1 MQHHRPAQ
9 RTGLRSARV
18 SALLGGVS
26 VLALCV
32 SAAPV
37 EARGGVTGLARGIVP
52 TQAAQAAATAA
63 ARQAAQAAQQAETSM
78 ARAAAGLALMR
89 QAQQAAAAMAAQ
101 GNVPN
106 GIVNGGLMPQGGVTA
121 APKCTLF
128 CTYQLKTTDTTLWEG
143 ADAPQQLIDNSGNYL
158 VNINQTQQ
166 KAILNWDSFSI
177 GRKTTL
183 NFLQGGSDWI
193 AFNRVNDATTAP
205 SQILGSMNALGSIYV
220 VNRNGIIFGG
230 GSQVNVH
237 SLIASDLDVG
247 RLGMSRG
254 DRDKFFRDT
263 GIAGNG
269 DASKLSFYNTFDL
282 TQPVGNSAGDKVGG
296 GVYVQPGA
304 KITASLL
311 TGDMGGGS
319 IYLFGVN
326 VYNEGTLTASGGR
339 VALVAAQAISLTPLQ
354 TLTSTLPKDVVVD
367 PDKAPN
373 GIRGDG
379 FLIQQYSDLYST
391 DGNSLPTGT
400 FSYRAGTGSVVNGG
414 LIETPRGTVVMNGDT
429 ISIDK
434 LANIN
439 IANLNAL
446 TTPDVNRTNV
456 TLTNLGA
463 DGQLNPNA
471 SVYGVISA
479 DTSIT
484 RNSMVLLD
492 AATSVDLKG
501 IISIQPF
508 ENGET
513 LPTGSS
519 SGSTVA
525 KFLPAYV
532 GMTAQNLVSV
542 GSSGLISAPSA
553 YVSLQARNS
562 TSLSFSANGQV
573 NGRLG
578 TQRQVVLAGTNPADP
593 ANQPGAVIDVAGLQ
607 NVELPA
613 SYNFVQFQPRGGE
626 FADMPLQRGG
636 VLFNQN
642 MWIDIRA
649 SGTRADGSTWYG
661 TPVGD
666 ASGVVNAVGRSIS
679 QLMTKGGS
687 VSLDAGITANLTSQ
701 VIQQAGSVVNVA
713 GGKVTFLPG
722 MVSATYLIGVNG
734 RIYSMI
740 NADPNVQYAGI
751 AGGTVIN
758 HERWN
763 LTESFSSF
771 NQSYQAGYTEGNHAG
786 SVAVTAVAPQ
796 LGGTMYFGSAPGER
810 QIASNAKGDIGSY
823 PRDKMPFQGS
833 LTLNLPTSVVIGQ
846 GGNLASTSL
855 VTPGSAIN
863 GQNFV
868 TQSQYQTVLSAD
880 ALSSFGLSTLEIKA
894 NDLLVTHNPTND
906 IAGLSDLSLASGG
919 EFKATVGGAIDIAG
933 RVSSHGGKIT
943 FQTDRGSQL
952 DAFWF
957 KAPKAPSGAAL
968 ASNVYVGGT
977 LDVSGTFVNDAS
989 GSAPVGGAYID
1000 GGTISISTTRRS
1012 DENFND
1018 ATGSI
1023 LLAAGSVLDASS
1035 GAYVARDGKT
1045 KMSAPG
1051 VMAGAGGAIQLFTY
1065 LGANFVAPDASGG
1078 PTVPRVASA
1087 ATIQLGGTL
1096 RAYGFKSNG
1105 SLSIAGVKTMRI
1117 GGTPQPGDGIYFPV
1131 CGSCLVGGGGFG
1143 AYTFSSM
1150 SDLLY
1155 GDGNLVV
1162 AAGTN
1167 LTLQQQNLSSAADYR
1182 SFGTGTQIGAV
1193 APRTA
1198 GLGVDQRQA
1207 IDLTFRA
1214 ANILLDTGSRIET
1227 DPGAAITF
1235 SAAQSTTTAAGMS
1248 VTSSAATNVLL
1259 RGNILD
1265 HSGTVTVNAS
1275 HIWFGARA
1283 NIDLSGTVIA
1293 NSLFGARTATGLSAT
1308 TTPGGTLIL
1317 DAVPGTPVSV
1327 LSASNPSLAGSFVV
1341 AEAGAKVDVSGYSG
1355 PVTLKDHFSG
1365 ITTMDAWSDAGTV
1378 SINSGAFVWGG
1389 TIVGL
1394 GGRSPVSGAADPRAK
1409 GGTFILGGGYDS
1421 TNGGP
1426 VILSNDS
1433 NSILSGLA
1441 AATKPTSA
1449 SSLTSLAS
1457 LGLGQ
1462 FNGKVLAAVDKI
1474 TGTDAAP
1481 TGFENIFLYS
1491 GVANGGA
1498 ARIFTD
1504 LSLNTYGIIPPNLGA
1519 LTIAGSLDW
1528 RVASRLHIAASQIN
1542 AGSSTGSNV
1551 SIQAPYVVLTGG
1563 GSSAGLNPGSN
1574 RLTITA
1580 QTIDVEGAAFS
1591 GFGAANGSTPIQL
1604 ISSGDIRLSTPKVA
1618 NGQGQSSGSVSDPAR
1633 FAGKLAAGGDLLL
1646 QAQRIYPVSAVDFT
1660 IQTSGNVTFASPAG
1674 SRTDL
1679 PLSAGGSLTVS
1690 AKNIKQQGNLFAPLG
1705 KITLGDASTDTVSLE
1720 PGSLTSVTL
1729 ADTTVPYGSTQE
1741 GTNWYYNSTVSP
1753 LATPPAKGVA
1763 LIGKNVET
1771 KSGSTIDLRGGG
1783 DLQAM
1788 EWIAGKG
1795 GSLDALTGVN
1805 GGLGTASGAGPAVY
1819 ALLPT
1824 QNDPVA
1830 AFDVHFTAAKGAN
1843 ASGQSGVQFQ
1853 LPSGRF
1859 VYVQSGDPYPL
1870 AGTQIH
1876 LNGGNGI
1883 QAGTYTLYPAHYAT
1897 LPGALKVTYYGSNLV
1912 NKTPSGTTLPDGT
1925 VLVSGYYT
1933 QSTRPGVQSFGQEMF
1948 AVQTGAVWKQYSE
1961 YSFNDANSYFIR
1973 NTPAGGTVPRLPM
1986 DAGRLSVVPTTSL
1999 LLAATALTKQELDGN
2014 GKPIAYDSGGNRVD
2028 PSSSNVFRTAAVGEL
2043 DISASQLSVVSAA
2056 SDADP
2061 GRLAVTLD
2069 QLNRFGSVLIG
2080 GSRNDL
2086 GVIDAKATDV
2096 ILDTRGKAFTGPEL
2110 LLVATN
2116 TGAVTVRT
2124 GSVVDTS
2131 QSVGTPSAGR
2141 SYTSTTV
2148 GALFA
2153 ATNDPN
2159 LAVSGATTAAAG
2171 GTVTVQGGTRITTA
2185 TLTLQGT
2192 KTTGAVILNNN
2203 AALDVNQLNLAGATV
2218 GIGASVTDSVQLTT
2232 TNAAQLAGVRNLALR
2247 AFSGDITFYKNAGE
2261 TAVNFI
2267 QPGLQ
2272 SLRLDGRAIT
2282 GTGGDVNVQIGGKIS
2297 LVNGSGA
2304 TGTSAVQGRI
2314 GTLNLDAKQIE
2325 LGGGIQAVT
2334 GFNAINFKAS
2344 ERLYVAKS
2352 GALQAGVVTVS
2363 GSAGPNGKVSVS
2375 QQRDLVLTSGV
2386 AANALTFDTPVIV
2399 TTPAGARTVHQ
2410 PQAQIPALAAGSMI
2424 TPLGDGT
2431 MTLGTTAS
2439 VSFTTT
2445 ALKDVVDVKV
2455 TTPNILVGGAT
2466 SIAPTLQI
2474 GTPSAPS
2481 TVVATSGAFRLAT
2494 LGTFTTQGVSALAS
2508 TDDVGK
2514 VGFGGNLVVDASAIA
2529 LGSAL
2534 QAESGTVMLHATS
2547 GDITLASGAYL
2558 AARGYAKALFDQT
2571 RYSPGGKVTLQ
2582 ADTGAVTALAGSTI
2596 DVSQP
2601 AGGRGYGG
2609 DLNVIAA
2616 GTGGTVTLNGT
2627 LLGGGGPGLG
2637 GRIKIASQNA
2647 LDLNALAGLL
2657 APSGFTGAIDVRTRT
2672 GSLSLSQGNT
2682 LTANTVVL
2690 TADDRS
2696 SGKGV
2701 ISIAGTINAN
2711 GYDGDTADGT
2721 GQAGGQVGLFGANA
2735 VTLTGT
2741 GKIIARTAH
2750 RDERGGDVTIG
2761 IGPTATGAIDLQA
2774 GSLIDV
2780 SGGTKGGLSGGTLLL
2795 RAPLIAD
2802 VSGVA
2807 GRGDVAITRIAS
2819 TIIGARSVTVQPYVT
2834 FSTNSSI
2841 DGVGLTVPGWDG
2853 NVDPGGAV
2861 AGTAGAAA
2869 HVSFF
2874 TSTLKD
2880 FVQGSWTFGGKSY
2893 GFDGTLNR
2901 LVKPLVATLG
2911 PDGASIVR
2919 LQPGVDLV
2927 NPDTNIN
2934 GGNITVASNW
2944 NLASGTAR
2952 NSSGVSLRDG
2962 DVFDLNSTAVQ
2973 FNYRLVSNYGTA
2985 AAPNL
2990 VVNPGALTMRATN
3003 NINVNASIS
3012 DGFFQFGDYT
3022 NANYITAVRTYL
3034 RDLGTGAT
3042 SRRNGIDPVGSGLL
3056 YYLNAAGSAV
3066 PVATYKVLGNAASP
3080 SSVDIVGSDLF
3091 PHTLIACTG
3100 ACTGSNRITLT
3111 DPGSWSYQF
3120 AAGANLT
3127 SANPAAIKTQ
3137 VAGDVVLKGTPG
3149 IQQPNPN
3156 ATEFFLWAF
3165 NPSANNSLNN
3175 AQISTYFS
3183 TMVRTGTGNIGIF
3196 AAGDVKLSDLPAAN
3210 TAAPGVIYAAGV
3222 QTPKLTDPGYAL
3234 SGPSSSQTVRPSYT
3248 ADDAFLEPRLLAY
3261 NAIGVSNFLA
3271 SQGVQLAFGPPTAAA
3286 FPYKGG
3292 DVTVQ
3297 AQRDVIGIGDAS
3309 ALSRTS
3315 CVTCDANPATA
3326 SSTSQLFAPWL
3337 MSLAGITPVGQ
3348 NQGAQANLVGAG
3360 VFAPFGNKAANQTA
3374 WWIQYNSFQQGILSA
3389 GGNVDVNAGRNI
3401 VDVSVSL
3408 PTTGRVSG
3416 GIVPQSSGV
3425 LSTPVTHMYDSGNM
3439 TVRAG
3444 GSIFGGAFYEGSGHA
3459 VITARGSVGTAANNT
3474 VKNPVSFASSSTVP
3488 DVPLLAVDSGRI
3500 ALTAAGSITFAGV
3513 VNPAELHV
3521 QAGNFADPQ
3530 SLGSVAVGV
3539 SMDTYGPNSGVNLA
3553 SLAGDVTIRP
3563 TPTYTRYGRGGNNTN
3578 ATLYPASLQVAA
3590 LGGSI
3595 ITQDMFNNPT
3605 SRQLAGSNPGIH
3617 LSASPNG
3624 VFELLAAGS
3633 VDLTGGYTSDLRLLP
3648 NNIPTVPT
3656 FSAGPALFDA
3666 AFDPYR
3672 PNSGFAQPLNRP
3684 TLAHSTVSEDEI
3696 ARIYAVTGNITAVGS
3711 YASKANNIDA
3721 FNLYRRVEINRPSVV
3736 RAGKDIVD
3744 LNLIVQN
3751 IGPDSVSTVS
3761 AGGDIRY
3768 TGLYNA
3774 GGLQVAGPGYFVVQ
3788 AGGNIGPFLP
3798 SSQNTK
3804 DKAKVQEGIVSVGN
3818 TSDTPVGNMSA
3829 TPTRDSSEDPGQSW
3843 RLNNVTGIYN
3853 PALLG
3858 NFATVPK
3865 KRNELLSST
3874 GASIITLFGVKF
3886 GIDYQSVINA
3896 YIDPTVQSGVA
3907 HKYTEELKEF
3917 LRKLGIVTSD
3927 PWTAYLDLPRLL
3939 PQGKDL
3945 QQIFVDQ
3952 VFFAE
3957 LKAVGIEG
3965 SHAFNKPSFGY
3976 RMIETMFP
3984 SRLGYTANIQDGNS
3998 AGGARSMVQTGD
4010 LNILHGTIQTQHGG
4024 DISMFGPGGS
4034 ILVGSLAPEPNP
4046 NFALRDIG
4054 ILSLG
4059 GGAINSFT
4067 DGSLLVNSSRVLT
4080 VLGGDIVAWSSNGD
4094 LNAGRGARTA
4104 LSLPPLKV
4112 TADTNDYQTVDA
4124 SGLVSGSGIGTL
4136 QSTSFTNT
4144 AAIYLFAP
4152 RGIIDAGDAGIRASG
4167 SAFFIA
4173 PVIANLGSIT
4183 VSGNSNLPAI
4193 QVPNF
4198 GAITSATNTAG
4209 SQRAGDA
4216 PTAGGSRDQ
4225 ASIFLVEV
4233 IGYGGG
4239 DGSAGGGA
4247 GGGSGT
4253 GTPGQKKK
4261 PEDN

>member
-1 MQHHRPAQ
+1 MTLPRVTMQSELECRMQHHRPAQ

-52 TQAAQAAATAA
+52 AQAAQAAATAA

-121 APKCTLF
+121 APGCTLF
-128 CTYQLKTTDTTLWEG
+128 CTYQLKTTDATLWQG

-158 VNINQTQQ
+158 VNINQTQK

-205 SQILGSMNALGSIYV
+205 SQILGSMNALGGIYV

-247 RLGMSRG
+247 QFGMTRQA
-254 DRDKFFRDT
+254 RDTFFMNT
-263 GIAGNG
+263 GIAGTG
-269 DASKLSFYNTFDL
+269 DTSKLSFFNTFDL
-282 TQPVGNSAGDKVGG
+282 TKAGSNTIAGDKIGG
-296 GVYVQPGA
+296 GVYVQAGA
-304 KITASLL
+304 NITASLL
-311 TGDMGGGS
+311 TPDTPGS
-319 IYLFGVN
+319 IFLFGAN
-326 VYNEGTLTASGGR
+326 VYNEGTLTASAGQ
-339 VALVAAQAISLTPLQ
+339 VALVAAQGITLTPGR
-354 TLTSTLPKDVVVD
+354 TLASTLPSNVVVD
-367 PDKAPN
+367 PTKPD
-373 GIRGDG
+373 GIRGTG
-379 FLIQQYSDLYST
+379 FLIQQYGDFYNDTSR
-391 DGNSLPTGT
+391 LPVTG
-400 FSYRAGTGSVVNGG
+400 FRAGTGSVVNGG
-414 LIETPRGTVVMNGDT
+414 LIETPRGTVIMNGDT
-429 ISIDK
+429 IGIGK

-439 IANLNAL
+439 IANPNAL
-446 TTPDVNRTNV
+446 TTPDVNGTNV
-456 TLTNLGA
+456 KLTNLGI
-463 DGQLNPNA
+463 DGLPNQSA

-484 RNSMVLLD
+484 RNSMILLD
-492 AATSVDLKG
+492 AATSVDLQG
-501 IISIQPF
+501 IISIHPF

-513 LPTGSS
+513 LPMGSG
-519 SGSTVA
+519 SGSTVQA
-525 KFLPAYV
+525 FLPAYV
-532 GMTAQNLVSV
+532 GMTAQNTVSI

-553 YVSLQARNS
+553 SVSLQARNA
-562 TSLSFSANGQV
+562 TSLGVATSAGAGGNSIA
-573 NGRLG
+573 GRFGNL
-578 TQRQVVLAGTNPADP
+578 RQVVLAGSNPADRV
-593 ANQPGAVIDVAGLQ
+593 NQPGAVIDVAGLQ

-613 SYNFVQFQPRGGE
+613 TYNFIQFQPRTAE

-636 VLFNQN
+636 VLFDQKL
-642 MWIDIRA
+642 WIDIRA
-649 SGTRADGSTWYG
+649 SGTRADGSAWVG

-666 ASGVVNAVGRSIS
+666 ASGFVNAVGRSIS
-679 QLMTKGGS
+679 QLMTVGGS
-687 VSLDAGITANLTSQ
+687 VSLKADVTPGVVSQ
-701 VIQQAGSVVNVA
+701 VVQQAGSVVNVA

-722 MVSATYLIGVNG
+722 LVPATYLIGADG
-734 RIYSMI
+734 RIYSMM
-740 NADPNVQYAGI
+740 NADPNVRYVGI
-751 AGGTVIN
+751 AGGSTVN

-763 LTESFSSF
+763 LTETFASF
-771 NQSYQAGYTEGNHAG
+771 NQSYQAGYTEGYDAG
-786 SVAVTAVAPQ
+786 SVTVTAVTPQ
-796 LGGTMYFGSAPGER
+796 LGGTMYFGSAAGER
-810 QIASNAKGDIGSY
+810 QIASNSSKQLPS
-823 PRDKMPFQGS
+823 QGS

-846 GGNLASTSL
+846 GSNLATTNL
-855 VTPGSAIN
+855 VTPGTAIK
-863 GQNFV
+863 GQNF
-868 TQSQYQTVLSAD
+868 TPQSQYQTVLSAD
-880 ALSSFGLSTLEIKA
+880 ALSGFGLSNLTITS
-894 NDLLVTHNPTND
+894 NDLLVTHNPAND
-906 IAGLSDLSLASGG
+906 GASLPDLRLAAGGA
-919 EFKATVGGAIDIAG
+919 FNVNVGGAIDIAG
-933 RVSSHGGKIT
+933 RISAPGGSIALV
-943 FQTDRGSQL
+943 TDRVSRAGSKG
-952 DAFWF
+952 AFF
-957 KAPKAPSGAAL
+957 APPMTPDSTEGR
-968 ASNVYVGGT
+968 SNVYVGGT
-977 LDVSGTFVNDAS
+977 LDVSGLFVNDAG
-989 GSAPVGGAYID
+989 GSDPVGGAYVN
-1000 GGTISISTTRRS
+1000 GGTISISTFRS
-1012 DENFND
+1012 SSNQKDT
-1018 ATGSI
+1018 TGGI
-1023 LLAAGSVLDASS
+1023 LLVAGSVLDASS
-1035 GAYVARDGKT
+1035 GGYVTRNGKT
-1045 KMSAPG
+1045 RTSAPG
-1051 VMAGAGGAIQLFTY
+1051 VTAGAGGAIELLTY
-1065 LGANFVAPDASGG
+1065 LGEPFVPQNSSGLEV
-1078 PTVPRVASA
+1078 PTVAAA
-1087 ATIQLGGTL
+1087 ATVQLGGTL
-1096 RAYGFKSNG
+1096 RAYGFQSNG

-1117 GGTPQPGDGIYFPV
+1117 GGTAEPGDGIYLPV
-1131 CGSCLVGGGGFG
+1131 CGNCLVGGGGFG

-1155 GDGNLVV
+1155 GDGNLIV
-1162 AAGTN
+1162 AAGAN
-1167 LTLQQQNLSSAADYR
+1167 LTLQQRNLSSAVDLRGLA
-1182 SFGTGTQIGAV
+1182 TGTNVAAV
-1193 APRTA
+1193 VPLASLA
-1198 GLGVDQRQA
+1198 VDQRKPVNLA
-1207 IDLTFRA
+1207 FRA
-1214 ANILLDTGSRIET
+1214 TNILVDKGARIET
-1227 DPGAAITF
+1227 DPLAAITF
-1235 SAAQSTTTAAGMS
+1235 SAAPITSAGKITINPAA
-1248 VTSSAATNVLL
+1248 NVLL
-1259 RGNILD
+1259 LGSIVD

-1275 HIWFGARA
+1275 HIWFGSQA
-1283 NIDLSGTVIA
+1283 NIDLSGTFIG
-1293 NSLFGARTATGLSAT
+1293 NSGLNTRTATGLSGTLTA
-1308 TTPGGTLIL
+1308 GGTLVL
-1317 DAVPGTPVSV
+1317 DAAASSSSTA
-1327 LSASNPSLAGSFVV
+1327 SAPSLTGSFVV
-1341 AEAGAKVDVSGYSG
+1341 AEAGAKVDVSGYAG
-1355 PVTLKDHFSG
+1355 PITLKDYFSG
-1365 ITTMDAWSDAGTV
+1365 STTMDAWSDAGTV

-1389 TIVGL
+1389 TFAGL
-1394 GGRSPVSGAADPRAK
+1394 GGRSPVTGAADPRAN

-1421 TNGGP
+1421 SNNSGP
-1426 VILSNDS
+1426 VVLTNDS
-1433 NSILSGLA
+1433 NSILSALA
-1441 AATKPTSA
+1441 AASKPTSA
-1449 SSLTSLAS
+1449 ASLTSLAS
-1457 LGLGQ
+1457 LGLNQ
-1462 FNGKVLAAVDKI
+1462 FTGKVRVAVDKI
-1474 TGTDAAP
+1474 TGADAAP

-1491 GVANGGA
+1491 GSAAGGA

-1504 LSLNTYGIIPPNLGA
+1504 LPLNTYGATAPNLNA
-1519 LTIAGSLDW
+1519 LTISGSVDW

-1542 AGSSTGSNV
+1542 AGTSTGSNV

-1563 GSSAGLNPGSN
+1563 GSATNLQAGSN
-1574 RLTITA
+1574 RLTIAA
-1580 QTIDVEGAAFS
+1580 QTLDVEGAAFS
-1591 GFGAANGSTPIQL
+1591 GFGAANGSNPIRL

-1618 NGQGQSSGSVSDPAR
+1618 NGQPNTSGGTLPDPATFSGR
-1633 FAGKLAAGGDLLL
+1633 LAAGGDLLL
-1646 QAQRIYPVSAVDFT
+1646 QGERIYPVSAVDFT
-1660 IQTSGNVTFASPAG
+1660 IQTPGNVTFASPAG
-1674 SRTDL
+1674 SRTDT
-1679 PLSAGGSLTVS
+1679 PLSAGGSLTVL
-1690 AKNIKQQGNLFAPLG
+1690 AVNIKQQGNLFAPLG
-1705 KITLGDASTDTVSLE
+1705 KITLGVAGTTQSVSLE

-1729 ADTTVPYGSTQE
+1729 ADNTVPYGGTQD
-1741 GTNWYYNSTVSP
+1741 GTNWYYNSTVTP
-1753 LATPPAKGVA
+1753 LALPPAKGVA
-1763 LIGKNVET
+1763 LIGSSVDAKAGATV
-1771 KSGSTIDLRGGG
+1771 DLRGGG
-1783 DLQAM
+1783 NLRAM
-1788 EWIAGKG
+1788 EWIQGKG
-1795 GSLDALTGVN
+1795 GSRDTLTTGPN
-1805 GGLGTASGAGPAVY
+1805 GQTVY
-1819 ALLPT
+1819 ALLPASYGS
-1824 QNDPVA
+1824 NPVSP
-1830 AFDVHFTAAKGAN
+1830 FDIHFTASRSPTAA
-1843 ASGQSGVQFQ
+1843 
-1853 LPSGRF
+1853 
-1859 VYVQSGDPYPL
+1859 GDAYPL
-1870 AGTQIH
+1870 AGKQIH
-1876 LNGGNGI
+1876 LDGGNGI
-1883 QAGTYTLYPAHYAT
+1883 PAGTYTLLPAHYAT

-1973 NTPAGGTVPRLPM
+1973 NTPAGGTIPRLPM
-1986 DAGRLSVVPTTSL
+1986 DAGRLSVVPTNSL
-1999 LLAATALTKQELDGN
+1999 LLAATALTQQELDGN

-2028 PSSSNVFRTAAVGEL
+2028 PSSSNVFRTAAVGEF
-2043 DISASQLSVVSAA
+2043 DISAAQLSVVSVA

-2267 QPGLQ
+2267 QSGLQ

-2282 GTGGDVNVQIGGKIS
+2282 GTGGDVNVQIGGKII

-2363 GSAGPNGKVSVS
+2363 DSAAPGGKVSVN
-2375 QQRDLVLTSGV
+2375 QQRDLVFASG
-2386 AANALTFDTPVIV
+2386 ASNTLTFDTPVVVV
-2399 TTPAGARTVHQ
+2399 TTNALGTTRTLVQPQTPIAGLPAGSR
-2410 PQAQIPALAAGSMI
+2410 I

-2445 ALKDVVDVKV
+2445 ALRDVVDIKV
-2455 TTPNILVGGAT
+2455 TAPNILVGGNT
-2466 SIAPTLQI
+2466 SIAPTLRT
-2474 GTPSAPS
+2474 GTDAAPG
-2481 TVVATSGAFRLAT
+2481 TVTATSGSFNLAT

-2508 TDDVGK
+2508 TDDIGK

-2547 GDITLASGAYL
+2547 GDITLGSGAYL

-2637 GRIKIASQNA
+2637 GRVKIASQNA

-2672 GSLSLSQGNT
+2672 GNLSLSQGNA

-2696 SGKGV
+2696 SGNGV

-2802 VSGVA
+2802 ASGVA

-2880 FVQGSWTFGGKSY
+2880 FVQGNWTFGGKSY

-2944 NLASGTAR
+2944 NLASGVAR
-2952 NSSGVSLRDG
+2952 NPNGTQLTTG
-2962 DVFDLNSTAVQ
+2962 TFDPNNTAVQ

-2985 AAPNL
+2985 AAPNWA
-2990 VVNPGALTMRATN
+2990 VNAGALTMRATN

-3022 NANYITAVRTYL
+3022 NSAYITAVRTYL
-3034 RDLGTGAT
+3034 ADLNSQG
-3042 SRRNGIDPVGSGLL
+3042 RRNGIDPSSTSFLYLLNSYSSTGL
-3056 YYLNAAGSAV
+3056 V
-3066 PVATYKVLGNAASP
+3066 PPVATYKADGNKASP
-3080 SSVDIVGSDLF
+3080 TSLDLVASDLF

-3100 ACTGSNRITLT
+3100 TCTGTDRVTLT
-3111 DPGSWSYQF
+3111 DPASWSYQF
-3120 AAGANLT
+3120 TAGANVS
-3127 SANPAAIKTQ
+3127 SANPAAIKAQ
-3137 VAGDVVLKGTPG
+3137 VAGDVVMKGTPG
-3149 IQQPNPN
+3149 GQGTQEVILQVFNSGNQADN
-3156 ATEFFLWAF
+3156 ALM
-3165 NPSANNSLNN
+3165 
-3175 AQISTYFS
+3175 STYLS
-3183 TMVRTGTGNIGIF
+3183 TMIRTGTGSIGVF

-3222 QTPKLTDPGYAL
+3222 QTPKLIDPGYTIR
-3234 SGPSSSQTVRPSYT
+3234 GGVVTPSYT
-3248 ADDAFLEPRLLAY
+3248 GVDAFLEPRIMSYDIQAVDALLR
-3261 NAIGVSNFLA
+3261 L
-3271 SQGVQLAFGPPTAAA
+3271 GVQTAFGPPTAAA

-3292 DVTVQ
+3292 DVTVS
-3297 AQRDVIGIGDAS
+3297 AQRDIVGVGD
-3309 ALSRTS
+3309 
-3315 CVTCDANPATA
+3315 ATA
-3326 SSTSQLFAPWL
+3326 SATRTVFRPGTGGIFNGNYVNASTYQLFAPWL
-3337 MSLAGITPVGQ
+3337 MSLAGITPTSSVADAARV
-3348 NQGAQANLVGAG
+3348 NNLLGAG
-3360 VFAPFGNKAANQTA
+3360 VFAPNGTRSAAQTS
-3374 WWIQYNSFQQGILSA
+3374 WWIQYNSFQQGVLSA
-3389 GGNVDVNAGRNI
+3389 GGNVDVSAGRNI

-3416 GIVPQSSGV
+3416 GLVPQSSGI
-3425 LSTPVTHMYDSGNM
+3425 LSTPVTRLYDSGNM

-3459 VITARGSVGTAANNT
+3459 AITARGSVGAAANST
-3474 VKNPVSFASSSTVP
+3474 LKNPNGLVGSTTVP
-3488 DVPLLAVDSGRI
+3488 DMPLLAVDTGRI
-3500 ALTAAGSITFAGV
+3500 ALTASGSIAFAGV
-3513 VNPAELHV
+3513 VNPAELHI
-3521 QAGNFADPQ
+3521 QTGSFADPQ
-3530 SLGSVAVGV
+3530 LAGSASSSAAITVT
-3539 SMDTYGPNSGVNLA
+3539 MDTYGPNSEANLL

-3563 TPTYTRYGRGGNNTN
+3563 TPTATRYSISSNIN
-3578 ATLYPASLQVAA
+3578 ATLYPASLRVAA

-3595 ITQDMFNNPT
+3595 ITQNMFNPLSN
-3605 SRQLAGSNPGIH
+3605 RLAGFNPGIH
-3617 LSASPNG
+3617 LSPSPDG
-3624 VFELLAAGS
+3624 AFELLAQGS
-3633 VDLTGGYTSDLRLLP
+3633 IDLTGGYTSASRQANL
-3648 NNIPTVPT
+3648 TAPT

-3672 PNSGFAQPLNRP
+3672 PNSGFAEPLSRP
-3684 TLAHSTVSEDEI
+3684 VLAHSDGPISEDEI
-3696 ARIYAVTGNITAVGS
+3696 ARIYALTGNITAVGS
-3711 YASKANNIDA
+3711 YAPKAIQGGAQFDG
-3721 FNLYRRVEINRPSVV
+3721 YRRIEINRPTVV
-3736 RAGKDIVD
+3736 QAGGDIVD

-3751 IGPDSVSTVS
+3751 IGPGSVSTVR
-3761 AGGDIRY
+3761 AGGNISY
-3768 TGLYNA
+3768 SGWFNA
-3774 GGLQVAGPGYFVVQ
+3774 GGLQVAGPGYLVVQ

-3798 SSQNTK
+3798 QAHNNATE
-3804 DKAKVQEGIVSVGN
+3804 ALVQEGIISLGN
-3818 TSDTPVGNMSA
+3818 TGPTPVGNMSA
-3829 TPTRDSSEDPGQSW
+3829 SVGQLW
-3843 RLNNVTGIYN
+3843 RNNNATGMYN

-3858 NFATVPK
+3858 TYDSLTK

-3874 GASIITLFGVKF
+3874 GSSIITMFGVKF
-3886 GIDYQSVINA
+3886 GADYQAVIDA
-3896 YIDPTVQSGVA
+3896 YIDPATASGVP
-3907 HKYTEELKEF
+3907 HKYTDDLKEF
-3917 LRKLGIVTSD
+3917 LAKIGIVTSD
-3927 PWTAYLDLPRLL
+3927 PWKTFRDDLPRL

-3952 VFFAE
+3952 VFLAE
-3957 LKAVGIEG
+3957 LKAVATIG
-3965 SHAFNKPSFGY
+3965 SYAYNKPSFGY
-3976 RMIETMFP
+3976 RMIDTMFP
-3984 SRLGYTANIQDGNS
+3984 ASNGYTKNRANCLPNCGSDTL
-3998 AGGARSMVQTGD
+3998 VHTGD
-4010 LNILHGTIQTQHGG
+4010 LNVLHSTIQTQRGG
-4024 DISMFGPGGS
+4024 DISLFGPGGVV
-4034 ILVGSLAPEPNP
+4034 LVGSLAAETNP
-4046 NFALRDIG
+4046 NLKLRDIG
-4054 ILSLG
+4054 ILTLG
-4059 GGAINSFT
+4059 GGAINSFS

-4080 VLGGDIVAWSSNGD
+4080 VLGGDILAWSSNGD
-4094 LNAGRGARTA
+4094 LNAGRGARTT
-4104 LSLPPLKV
+4104 LSLPPLSV
-4112 TADTNDYQTVDA
+4112 VFDTNNYQSIDA
-4124 SGLVSGSGIGTL
+4124 SGLVSGAGIGTL
-4136 QSTSFTNT
+4136 KSTVFTSTSDVF
-4144 AAIYLFAP
+4144 LLAP
-4152 RGIIDAGDAGIRASG
+4152 NGVIDFGEQTRCSGFCTVITPNPTVGPPPQAGSG
-4167 SAFFIA
+4167 
-4173 PVIANLGSIT
+4173 
-4183 VSGNSNLPAI
+4183 SNLPTI
-4193 QVPNF
+4193 QSPNF

-4239 DGSAGGGA
+4239 DGGAGGGA